1 MVERCD
7 ELGLA
12 LEPGDAFRVGGNVGR
27 QHLHRDIALEHRVS
41 RAIDDTH
48 AALAQATGDF
58 HTSRRGYRKSAH
70 RTRRVDYNESME
82 SVTRHSLCFSGSHR
96 IGTSDSMALN
106 SGSSVMTRAA
116 YRLASPALKASA

>member
-27 QHLHRDIALEHRVS
+27 QHLHCDLALEHRVS

-58 HTSRRGYRKSAH
+58 IRADAGT
-70 RTRRVDYNESME
+70 
-82 SVTRHSLCFSGSHR
+82 GSQR
-96 IGTSDSMALN
+96 IGQDAWIITN
-106 SGSSVMTRAA
+106 RW
-116 YRLASPALKASA
+116 SP

>member
-12 LEPGDAFRVGGNVGR
+12 LESSDALRVGGDVVR
-27 QHLHRDIALEHRVS
+27 QHLHRHIALEHRVS

-58 HTSRRGYRKSAH
+58 IRADAGTERQ
-70 RTRRVDYNESME
+70 
-82 SVTRHSLCFSGSHR
+82 R
-96 IGTSDSMALN
+96 IGQDARIITN
-106 SGSSVMTRAA
+106 RW
-116 YRLASPALKASA
+116 SP